1 MDDEAHSELHD
12 GLTDKSEPE
21 ETESPGAFFPNAHHF
36 VVRGGNF
43 TNINPSV
50 PTIPSDFRRLP
61 MGDLDLRAEIY
72 LDHHSS
78 VVYRRGNQASAR
90 RMYSPRVR
98 GIDSNMTVALYQGNN
113 AEEEWREDLQRHL
126 WLRHPSFVQI
136 YGTASSSGIHAV
148 VFHDGSCRVLRN
160 ARANYRRTIIRLDS
174 CERSTREAS
183 RIPFRNC

>member
-1 MDDEAHSELHD
+1 MDRPTRANLKKPSMCPI
-12 GLTDKSEPE
+12 LTFSLPVGENHIPSR
-21 ETESPGAFFPNAHHF
+21 SPSAFFPKAHHF

-43 TNINPSV
+43 TNINLSV

-90 RMYSPRVR
+90 RMYSTRVR

-113 AEEEWREDLQRHL
+113 AEEREGLQRHL
-126 WLRHPSFVQI
+126 WFRHPNFVQI
-136 YGTASSSGIHAV
+136 YVGLPPVAVTATAV
-148 VFHDGSCRVLRN
+148 DLRPVEWSKKILTGRDGQRHG
-160 ARANYRRTIIRLDS
+160 RTG
-174 CERSTREAS
+174 C
-183 RIPFRNC
+183 